1 MPSVTSPAR
10 DEAGIRAYYD
20 EFARTYERA
29 RHAGYHA
36 LIDDLEVEFATRFLH
51 GGEVLEVGCG
61 TGLLLQRLAAHA
73 SRAVGVDLSPG
84 MLEKARER
92 GLEVHEASATALPFD
107 DASFDVTCA
116 FKVLPH
122 VPDLKAALAEM
133 ARVTRPGGIL
143 LVELYNPMSLR
154 GLLKRFGPAGRIDE
168 TTRESAVF
176 TRFDPPWRLAES
188 LPRGCEVLDSR
199 GVRIVTP
206 VAAVL
211 KLPIVGGLI
220 ERAERR
226 LSDTKM
232 SVFGGFWIAAVA
244 KRE

>member
-1 MPSVTSPAR
+1 MSSPAR

-20 EFARTYERA
+20 EFSRTYEDA

-36 LIDDLEVEFATRFLH
+36 LIDDLAIDFASRFVH

-61 TGLLLQRLAAHA
+61 TGLLLERLAKLAE
-73 SRAVGVDLSPG
+73 RAVGVDLSPG
-84 MLEKARER
+84 MLEKARAR
-92 GLEVHEASATALPFD
+92 GLEVHEGSATALPFA
-107 DASFDVTCA
+107 DASFDVSCA

-122 VPDLKAALAEM
+122 VPALGAALSEM

-143 LVELYNPMSLR
+143 LVELYNPLSLR
-154 GLLKRFGPAGRIDE
+154 GLLKRFGPAGRIGE
-168 TTRESAVF
+168 RTRESAVF
-176 TRFDPPWRLAES
+176 TRFDPPWELES
-188 LPRGCEVLDSR
+188 HLPPGCELLDSR
-199 GVRIVTP
+199 GVRILTP
-206 VAAVL
+206 AAGAL
-211 KLPIVGGLI
+211 ELPVVGKIL

-226 LSDTKM
+226 LCDTKL

>member
-1 MPSVTSPAR
+1 MLTPAR

-20 EFARTYERA
+20 EFSRTYEDA

-36 LIDDLEVEFATRFLH
+36 LIDDLAIDFASRFVH

-61 TGLLLQRLAAHA
+61 TGLLLERLAGLAQ
-73 SRAVGVDLSPG
+73 RAVGVDLSPG

-92 GLEVHEASATALPFD
+92 GLEVHEASVTALPFA

-122 VPDLKAALAEM
+122 VPDLGAALSEM

-143 LVELYNPMSLR
+143 LVELYNPLSLR
-154 GLLKRFGPAGRIDE
+154 GLVKRLGPAGRIGE
-168 TTRESAVF
+168 RTRESAVF
-176 TRFDPPWRLAES
+176 TRFDPPWKLEGI
-188 LPRGCEVLDSR
+188 LPPGCEILDSR
-199 GVRIVTP
+199 GVRILTP
-206 VAAVL
+206 VAGAL
-211 KLPIVGGLI
+211 KLPVLGELL

-226 LSDTKM
+226 LCDSRL

-244 KRE
+244 KRG